1 MPPEGWRR
9 AYPVAY
15 VRIIGTYTAVS
26 IGKRWPDSVFCVGAV
41 RLALRHGRRDRRHR
55 ITFSAGLLLHIACNG
70 TRRRA
75 TRRAT
80 IATRPLKSLMNHSP
94 SKLWVVGSSPTG
106 RASQHLRFFVPL
118 STAVAACCSRLLH
131 TPHRHYHGTDCA
143 RFPGVDRAG
152 RHFAA
157 ARNVGVEDARGLVD
171 RVT

>member
-106 RASQHLRFFVPL
+106 RAILHRYCSSSYSRIVTLYCNRNHALHWRL
-118 STAVAACCSRLLH
+118 TACSGE
-131 TPHRHYHGTDCA
+131 PA
-143 RFPGVDRAG
+143 RADPGDRACSIALTG
-152 RHFAA
+152 MPRCRA
-157 ARNVGVEDARGLVD
+157 GSPCG
-171 RVT
+171 